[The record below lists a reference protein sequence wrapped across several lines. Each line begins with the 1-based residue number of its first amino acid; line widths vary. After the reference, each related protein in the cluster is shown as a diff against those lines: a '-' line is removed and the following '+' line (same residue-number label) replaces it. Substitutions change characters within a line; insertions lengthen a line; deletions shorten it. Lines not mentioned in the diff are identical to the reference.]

1 MVIEK
6 KAKKSFSLGMAFF
19 LALSIVSPAGAA
31 PATEA
36 ASGKMDLRSTSPELI
51 TAKVDS
57 KLNDLFK
64 DDKYVTYLV
73 KMSEQVDTEVIA
85 QKAKEQATLQ
95 KETPAMT
102 KLSVRTAV
110 VSSLRETATHSQ
122 ISIQKYLDNQK
133 KSGGVK
139 DYKSFF
145 IVNSLAVTSTK
156 EVMEAMALQPGVEKI
171 LPNEERFLQEVTVDD
186 TAVSPKE
193 SVKTTDESPAA
204 KEGDNQLPNV
214 DPETI
219 EWNIAQVNA
228 PEVWEQGID
237 GTGIVVA
244 NLDSG
249 VDYTHPALAS
259 KWRGLDANGNVVDPE
274 LSWYDP
280 HSGASMPVDTHGHG
294 THTMGTMV
302 GSEEDGTNH
311 IGVAPGAQW
320 IAVRI
325 FNPSTTDAIILDA
338 GQWLL
343 APVDEDGNLHPELA
357 PDVVNNSWGGGAGI
371 DEWFR
376 PIVQAWRDA
385 QIFPEFSAGNTT
397 LTNPGGPGSVANPAN
412 YPESFATGATDING
426 NLASFSLLGPSP
438 YGEIKP
444 EVSAPGVNIRS
455 SVPGGQYE
463 GGWNGTSMAGPHTT
477 AIAALL
483 LQVNSSLTVDDLEE
497 ILTDTATKRTDSQY
511 PESPNNGYGHGIVNA
526 LDAVGSVL
534 QGIGTVTGRVTTGGD
549 DLIDPVLEHTPITS
563 LYRGLDSAI
572 TMKVS
577 DNVSVTAVEVFART
591 KGASRYVYIPADRIS
606 GDAKDGTYQAVI
618 PASLIEQPGLEY
630 YIRVN
635 DYGNNGF
642 ETPVYPVAVSE
653 GIEPGYIQD
662 FETDYIGF
670 LPAEGSSW
678 VWGTP
683 VSGPGS
689 AFSGE
694 KVIATN
700 LTGTYSANAN
710 SVLIAPP
717 INLQNNTEGAL
728 LSFKQ
733 WYDLEASRDFG
744 SLYIASEDND
754 YEFEQIQSFT
764 GTSNGWKTQYVDLS
778 DYAGQK
784 IYLAFVLTS
793 DGTVQKEGWYLD
805 DFSLQLPDEIA
816 PSAPTSV
823 TAEASLLGDV
833 TLNWAASEE
842 EDLKEYRV
850 YRSETTGADYE
861 AIGTTARTTFV
872 DNSTEG
878 ETTYYYV
885 VKAVDYSGNESEASE
900 EVSVEVQVPDT
911 IYSDSFDGTTDNG
924 WTHSGTGDEWERG
937 VPVPPGPTHPVT
949 EPNVW
954 GTDLDSTYSNNANY
968 SLISPVIDL
977 TDVEN
982 AALSFNQW
990 YEIETNYDIGY
1001 VEITSDEGDTWN
1013 ELGKFS
1019 HSTNG
1024 MQWAPAFYDISNY
1037 IGSEIQVRFR
1047 LKTDG
1052 SVVKAGWYLDDFRI
1066 LAVNAIE
1073 SSPSDEISMA
1083 ALKRKKAEE
1092 KAPVLTSFR
1101 TVSTGDANDQSA
1113 VPNGDIGT
1121 FSLPAAAT
1129 VTVLETGRSVRTD
1142 GFTGRYN
1149 IKHVA
1154 GDYHL
1159 KAEAYGY
1166 YPKTVSV
1173 TIADGST
1180 KSVNFN
1186 LDAIPKG
1193 TITGTVTNERT
1204 GQPIA
1209 DAVVAVIE
1217 DAQVTP
1223 VRTDANGTFTLSVY
1237 EGNYTLSISAQDY
1250 YAETQTVEVP
1260 ANGNVTQ
1267 DVALKPFI
1275 GYPGEIKYD
1284 DGTPEN
1290 ARAFNAA
1297 GNAWSVRMTPESNV
1311 AQVTGASFR
1320 FWNTEWPIPGG
1331 TAFQYSVY
1339 DASGPQGAPGRELAG
1354 PFDGTALRN
1363 DEWTTVEF
1371 EESITV
1377 QGDFY
1382 IVYIQTLAGTSAPG
1396 LATDES
1402 STNAERS
1409 WQRVSGVWSSSPVDE
1424 GNYMI
1429 RAIVRYP
1436 IHAPVITSP
1445 LADSFTNQD
1454 TVTVTGTSP
1463 ANGSTVKVYNGE
1475 EEAGEA
1481 VVENG
1486 EFEVNIDLND
1496 GPNALTAEAFIGDDA
1511 TDRSEPITVTLDKI
1525 APVLIVTSPEDGERT
1540 NAEAYTVR
1548 GTVSDEYL
1556 ASLTVNGQSVTVDA
1570 DGSFT
1575 HRILLDEGENTILTT
1590 AKDRAGNE
1598 TAITRKVIVGWNLP
1612 EVTNVT
1618 PASDLYLA
1626 AGESFDVSFD
1636 SSPGLSASFRI
1647 ELPMSPSSTGSNEI
1661 PLTETSEGHYEGTYT
1676 TSSSLRLEGGVIVV
1690 RVWDAAGNEIEISA
1704 LGKLYVSGDGEE
1716 PAPPNINPI
1725 AVIQAPNAA
1734 NRNREV
1740 AFDGAASTDEDGT
1753 IVSYSWNFGD
1763 GETGSGVSAKH
1774 VFTKAGNFTV
1784 ELTVTD
1790 DRGGTNTATFVIR
1803 IR

>member
-6 KAKKSFSLGMAFF
+6 KMKKSFSLGMAFF
-19 LALSIVSPAGAA
+19 LALSIVSPVGAA
-31 PATEA
+31 PTIGST
-36 ASGKMDLRSTSPELI
+36 SGKMDLRSTSPELI
-51 TAKVDS
+51 TAKVDT
-57 KLNDLFK
+57 KLNKLFQ
-64 DDKYVTYLV
+64 DDEYVTYLV
-73 KMSEQVDTEVIA
+73 KLSEQVDTTVAA
-85 QKAKEQATLQ
+85 QKAMKLATMQ
-95 KETPAMT
+95 KATPAAA
-102 KLSVRTAV
+102 KLSVRTSV
-110 VSSLRETATHSQ
+110 VNSLRETASRTQ
-122 ISIQKYLDNQK
+122 IPIQKYLDDQK
-133 KSGGVK
+133 KSGQVK

-156 EVMEAMALQPGVEKI
+156 EVMEGLALQPGIEKI
-171 LPNEERFLQEVTVDD
+171 LPNEERFLQDVTVDE
-186 TAVSPKE
+186 TATSPKE
-193 SVKTTDESPAA
+193 STKALDNPAA
-204 KEGDNQLPNV
+204 TKESTTSDV
-214 DPETI
+214 DPESI
-219 EWNIAQVNA
+219 EWNIEQVNA

-244 NLDSG
+244 NLDTG
-249 VDYTHPALAS
+249 VEYTHPALAS
-259 KWRGLDANGNVVDPE
+259 KWRGLDASGNIVDPE

-280 HSGASMPVDTHGHG
+280 HSGSSLPADTDGHG

-302 GSEEDGTNH
+302 GAEEDGTNH
-311 IGVAPGAQW
+311 IGVAPGAKW

-483 LQVNSSLTVDDLEE
+483 LQANSSLTVDDLED
-497 ILTDTATKRTDSQY
+497 ILTDTATERTDSQY
-511 PESPNNGYGHGIVNA
+511 PTSPNNGYGHGIVNA

-534 QGIGTVTGRVTTGGD
+534 QGVGTVAGRVTTGGD

-563 LYRGLDSAI
+563 LYSGLDSAI
-572 TMKVS
+572 TMNVS
-577 DNVSVTAVEVFART
+577 DNVSVTAVEVFARI
-591 KGASRYVYIPADRIS
+591 KGSSRYVYIPADRIT
-606 GDAKDGTYQAVI
+606 GDAKEGTYQAII
-618 PASLIEQPGLEY
+618 PASLIEHPGLEY

-642 ETPVYPVAVSE
+642 DTPVYAVAVSE
-653 GIEPGYIQD
+653 GIEPGYSQD
-662 FETDYIGF
+662 FETDSNGF
-670 LPAEGSSW
+670 LPDGENPW
-678 VWGTP
+678 VWGAP

-700 LTGTYSANAN
+700 LTGTYAANA
-710 SVLIAPP
+710 STALIAPP
-717 INLQNNTEGAL
+717 INLQNSPEGAL

-733 WYDLEASRDFG
+733 WYDLESTRDIG
-744 SLYIASEDND
+744 SLYIATEESD
-754 YEFEQIQSFT
+754 YEFEPLTSFT
-764 GTSNGWKTQYVDLS
+764 GSSDGWKTQYVDLTA
-778 DYAGQK
+778 YAGQK
-784 IYLAFVLTS
+784 VYLAFLLTS
-793 DGTVQKEGWYLD
+793 DGSVQKQGWYLD
-805 DFSLQLPDEIA
+805 DFSLQLPDEEA
-816 PSAPTSV
+816 PSAPTAV
-823 TAEASLLGDV
+823 TADVSILGDV
-833 TLNWAASEE
+833 TLNWTAPED
-842 EDLKEYRV
+842 EDLKEYQI
-850 YRSETTGADYE
+850 YRSETAGAGYE
-861 AIGTTARTTFV
+861 AIGTTTRTTYV
-872 DNSTEG
+872 DNTTEG
-878 ETTYYYV
+878 NTTYYYV
-885 VKAVDYSGNESEASE
+885 VKAKDYSGNESEASE
-900 EVSVEVQVPDT
+900 EVSVEVQVPES

-937 VPVPPGPTHPVT
+937 VSVSPGPTVPVT

-954 GTDLDSTYSNNANY
+954 GTDLDSTYENSANF
-968 SLISPVIDL
+968 SLVSPVIDL
-977 TDVEN
+977 TNAEN
-982 AALSFNQW
+982 AALTFNQW
-990 YEIETNYDIGY
+990 YEIETNYDVGY
-1001 VEITSDEGDTWN
+1001 VEITSNGGTTWT

-1019 HSTNG
+1019 NSTNG
-1024 MQWAPAFYDISNY
+1024 KQWSPVFYDVSSY
-1037 IGSEIQVRFR
+1037 IGSEVQVRFR
-1047 LKTDG
+1047 LKSDS
-1052 SVVKAGWYLDDFRI
+1052 SVVKTGWYLDDFRI
-1066 LAVNAIE
+1066 LAVEAPG
-1073 SSPSDEISMA
+1073 STKSDVVSKA
-1083 ALKRKKAEE
+1083 ALKKQKAIE
-1092 KAPVLTSFR
+1092 KAPVLKQFKTDQIGETKEESAIP
-1101 TVSTGDANDQSA
+1101 SGDA
-1113 VPNGDIGT
+1113 GT

-1129 VTVLETGRSVRTD
+1129 VTVLETGRSARTD
-1142 GFTGRYN
+1142 VFTGRYN
-1149 IKHVA
+1149 FKHVA
-1154 GDYHL
+1154 GDYNL

-1166 YPKTVSV
+1166 YSKTVPV
-1173 TIADGST
+1173 TVTDGAT
-1180 KSVNFN
+1180 KSVNFK

-1193 TITGTVTNERT
+1193 TVTGTVTNERT
-1204 GQPIA
+1204 GEPIA
-1209 DAVVAVIE
+1209 DAVVVVLE
-1217 DAQVTP
+1217 DAQVAP
-1223 VRTDANGTFTLSVY
+1223 VRTGEDGTFTLSVY
-1237 EGNYTLSISAQDY
+1237 EGSYTLSISAQNY
-1250 YAETQTVEVP
+1250 YGETKTVEVP
-1260 ANGNVTQ
+1260 ANESITEEIS
-1267 DVALKPFI
+1267 LKPFI

-1297 GNAWSVRMTPESNV
+1297 GNAWAVRMTPESDV

-1371 EESITV
+1371 EEPITV

-1382 IVYIQTLAGTSAPG
+1382 IVYIQTPAGTSAPG

-1409 WQRVSGVWSSSPVDE
+1409 WQRASGAWSPSPVDE

-1436 IHAPVITSP
+1436 INAPIITTP
-1445 LADSFTNQD
+1445 LTDTFTNED
-1454 TVTVTGTSP
+1454 TITVKGTSP
-1463 ANGSTVKVYNGE
+1463 ANGSTLKVYNGE
-1475 EEAGEA
+1475 EIAGEA
-1481 VVENG
+1481 TIEDG
-1486 EFEVNIDLND
+1486 KFELNIDLSVGENV
-1496 GPNALTAEAFIGDDA
+1496 LTAEAIIGGDI
-1511 TDRSEPITVTLDKI
+1511 TDRSAPVTVTLDKT
-1525 APVLIVTSPEDGERT
+1525 APVLTVTSPEDGEKT

-1548 GTVSDEYL
+1548 GSVYDDYLSTV
-1556 ASLTVNGQSVTVDA
+1556 TVNGQSVTVGE

-1575 HRILLDEGENTILTT
+1575 HRILINEGENTINVT
-1590 AKDRAGNE
+1590 AKDRANNE
-1598 TAITRKVIVGWNLP
+1598 TTITRQVIVGWSLP
-1612 EVTNVT
+1612 VVTNLT
-1618 PASDLYLA
+1618 PASDVYITG
-1626 AGESFDVSFD
+1626 GESIDVSFD
-1636 SSPGLSASFRI
+1636 SAPGLSASFRI
-1647 ELPMSPSSTGSNEI
+1647 ELPIGPNRTGSNEI
-1661 PLTETSEGHYEGTYT
+1661 PLTETSEGHYVGTYT
-1676 TSSSLRLEGGVIVV
+1676 TSSSLRLDGGVIVV
-1690 RVWDAAGNEIEISA
+1690 RVWDAAGNETEISA
-1704 LGKLYVSGDGEE
+1704 LGKLYVTNDGEE
-1716 PAPPNINPI
+1716 PAPPNIDPI

-1734 NRNREV
+1734 QRNREV
-1740 AFDGAASTDEDGT
+1740 TFDGTASSDEDGT
-1753 IVSYSWNFGD
+1753 IVSYSWNFGE
-1763 GETGSGVSAKH
+1763 GATGSGPSAKH

-1790 DRGGTNTATFVIR
+1790 DRGGTNMATFVIR
-1803 IR
+1803 VR